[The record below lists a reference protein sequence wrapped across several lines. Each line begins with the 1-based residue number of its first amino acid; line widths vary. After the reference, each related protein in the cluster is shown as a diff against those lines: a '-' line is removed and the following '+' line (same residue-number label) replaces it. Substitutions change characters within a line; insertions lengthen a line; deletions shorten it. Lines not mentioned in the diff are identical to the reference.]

1 MKSRIKEV
9 IPEMLLC
16 FALPEG
22 DWPLRV
28 CPWVPDRLM
37 TSVWNFGWPT
47 SPVGSVSESVM
58 TYHCL
63 SAWSPL
69 LFLLEQSRPA

>member
-9 IPEMLLC
+9 IPEMLLY

-28 CPWVPDRLM
+28 CPWVPDWSM
-37 TSVWNFGWPT
+37 TSAGSFGGPHLQWA
-47 SPVGSVSESVM
+47 VCQYVS
-58 TYHCL
+58 
-63 SAWSPL
+63 
-69 LFLLEQSRPA
+69 